1 MRYLS
6 FLVSLVAA
14 IFCISCE
21 KLGIDTNPRKSLEL
35 TTKATDF
42 VSQGNDFAFDLISR
56 VNDTAEGDFFIS
68 PLSMQFL
75 LGMLLDG
82 ADGQTADEICSVL
95 GYGAGEVD
103 DVNDYCLSMLKQL
116 PGLDK
121 KTKLEIANAIVVNQ
135 NYSLLDKF
143 KTTTKKYFEAEVSNM
158 DFSDATGT
166 ANKINKWCSR
176 HTNGLVP
183 KIIDK
188 VEPDDIVYLM
198 NALYFKSQ
206 WKEKFSKSNTAQE
219 PFTREDGSKLNVQ
232 MMKQEEDFRYQDN
245 DILRAVCLP
254 YGNWSYTM
262 MVILPAEGKTLDD
275 VIDYLNTES
284 WNAFKRTMVTCDV
297 DLWLPRFESKFEIR
311 LNDLL
316 SSMGMPSAFSPL
328 AANFSAM
335 SNTPLFLSLVQQN
348 AAIKVD
354 EEGTEAAAISF
365 AVGKEMA
372 AAPGEH
378 VVFHADTPFLYLIT
392 ESSTGAILFA
402 GKFSGK

>member
-6 FLVSLVAA
+6 ILVSLVAA
-14 IFCISCE
+14 ISFISCE
-21 KLGIDTNPRKSLEL
+21 KLGIDTNPSKSLEL

-42 VSQGNDFAFDLISR
+42 VSQGNDFAFDFISR

-75 LGMLLDG
+75 LGMLLNG

-116 PGLDK
+116 PNLDK

-135 NYSLLDKF
+135 NYTLLDKF
-143 KTTTKKYFEAEVSNM
+143 KATTKKYFEAEVSNM
-158 DFSDATGT
+158 DFTDAAGT

-188 VEPDDIVYLM
+188 VEPNDIVYLM

-262 MVILPAEGKTLDD
+262 MVILPADGKTLDD
-275 VIDYLNTES
+275 VIKYLNTDN
-284 WNAFKRTMVTCDV
+284 WNEFKRSMVTCDV

-335 SNTPLFLSLVQQN
+335 SDTPLYLSLVQQN

-354 EEGTEAAAISF
+354 EEGTEAAAVSF
-365 AVGKEMA
+365 SVGKAMA

-378 VVFHADTPFLYLIT
+378 VVFHADSPFLYLIT

>member
-6 FLVSLVAA
+6 ILVSLVAA

-21 KLGIDTNPRKSLEL
+21 KLGIDTNPGKSIEL

-42 VSQGNDFAFDLISR
+42 VSQGNDFAFDFISR
-56 VNDTAEGDFFIS
+56 VNNSAEGDFFIS

-82 ADGQTADEICSVL
+82 ADGQTADEICRVL

-116 PGLDK
+116 PDLDK

-135 NYSLLDKF
+135 NYTLLDKF
-143 KTTTKKYFEAEVSNM
+143 KNTTKKYFEAEVSNM

-206 WKEKFSKSNTAQE
+206 WKEKFSKSNTTQE

-328 AANFSAM
+328 TANFSAM
-335 SNTPLFLSLVQQN
+335 SDTPLYLSLVQQN

-354 EEGTEAAAISF
+354 EEGTEAAAVSF
-365 AVGKEMA
+365 SVGKAMA

-378 VVFHADTPFLYLIT
+378 VVFHADSPFLYLIT

-402 GKFSGK
+402 GKFSGR

>member
-1 MRYLS
+1 MKYLS
-6 FLVSLVAA
+6 TIVSLVAA
-14 IFCISCE
+14 ILFISCE

-42 VSQGNDFAFDLISR
+42 VSQGNDFAFDFINR

-103 DVNDYCLSMLKQL
+103 EVNDYCLSMLKQL

-135 NYSLLDKF
+135 NYTLLDNF
-143 KTTTKKYFEAEVSNM
+143 KATTKKYFEAEVSNM
-158 DFSDATGT
+158 DFTDATGT

-176 HTNGLVP
+176 HTNGMVP
-183 KIIDK
+183 KIIDN
-188 VEPDDIVYLM
+188 VSADDIVYLM

-219 PFTREDGSKLNVQ
+219 PFSREDGSKLNVQ
-232 MMKQEEDFRYQDN
+232 MMKQEEDFLYQDN

-262 MVILPAEGKTLDD
+262 MVILPADGKTLDD
-275 VIDYLNTES
+275 VIDYLHTES

-297 DLWLPRFESKFEIR
+297 DLWLPRFESQFEIK

-316 SSMGMPSAFSPL
+316 TAMGMPSAFSPL

-335 SNTPLFLSLVQQN
+335 SNTPLYLSLVQQN

-365 AVGKEMA
+365 SVGKAMA

-378 VVFHADTPFLYLIT
+378 VVFHADSPFLYLIT

-402 GKFSGK
+402 GKFSGR

>member
-35 TTKATDF
+35 TTKATDY
-42 VSQGNDFAFDLISR
+42 VSQGNDFAFDFISR

-103 DVNDYCLSMLKQL
+103 EVNDYCLSMLKQL
-116 PGLDK
+116 PNLDK

-135 NYSLLDKF
+135 NYTLLDKF

-188 VEPDDIVYLM
+188 VSADDIVYLM

-262 MVILPAEGKTLDD
+262 LVIRPAEGKTLDD
-275 VIDYLNTES
+275 VIKYLNTES
-284 WNAFKRTMVTCDV
+284 WNAFKRTMVSCDV

-335 SNTPLFLSLVQQN
+335 SETPLYLSLVQQN

-378 VVFHADTPFLYLIT
+378 VVFHADSPFLYLIT
-392 ESSTGAILFA
+392 ESSTGAILVA

>member
-35 TTKATDF
+35 TTKATDY
-42 VSQGNDFAFDLISR
+42 VSQGNDFAFDFISR
-56 VNDTAEGDFFIS
+56 VNDTAQGDFFIS

-116 PGLDK
+116 PGLDM

-166 ANKINKWCSR
+166 ANKINKWCSQ

-188 VEPDDIVYLM
+188 VEIDDIVYLM
-198 NALYFKSQ
+198 NAIYFKSQ
-206 WKEKFSKSNTAQE
+206 WKEKFSKNNTAQE
-219 PFTREDGSKLNVQ
+219 PFTREDGSKLDVQ
-232 MMKQEEDFRYQDN
+232 MMKQEEDFLYQDN
-245 DILRAVCLP
+245 EILRAVCLP

-262 MVILPAEGKTLDD
+262 MVILPAVGKTMGD
-275 VIDYLNTES
+275 VIDYLSAES

-335 SNTPLFLSLVQQN
+335 SDTPLYLSLVQQN

-354 EEGTEAAAISF
+354 EEGTEAAVVSF
-365 AVGKEMA
+365 AGGKAMA

-378 VVFHADTPFLYLIT
+378 VVFHADSPFLYLIT

>member
-6 FLVSLVAA
+6 ILVSLVAA
-14 IFCISCE
+14 ISFISCE
-21 KLGIDTNPRKSLEL
+21 KLGIDTNPSKSLEL

-42 VSQGNDFAFDLISR
+42 VSQGNDFAFDFISR
-56 VNDTAEGDFFIS
+56 VNDTAQGDFFIS

-82 ADGQTADEICSVL
+82 ADGQTADEICRVL

-116 PGLDK
+116 PNLDK

-135 NYSLLDKF
+135 NYTLLDKF
-143 KTTTKKYFEAEVSNM
+143 KATTKKYFEAEVSNM

-188 VEPDDIVYLM
+188 VEPNDIVYLM

-206 WKEKFSKSNTAQE
+206 WKEKFSKSNTTQE

-262 MVILPAEGKTLDD
+262 MVILPADGKTLVD
-275 VIDYLNTES
+275 VIKYLNTES

-328 AANFSAM
+328 TANFSAM
-335 SNTPLFLSLVQQN
+335 SDTPLYLSLVQQN

-354 EEGTEAAAISF
+354 EEGTEAAAVSF
-365 AVGKEMA
+365 SVGKAMA

-378 VVFHADTPFLYLIT
+378 VVFHADSPFLYLIT

-402 GKFSGK
+402 GKFSGR